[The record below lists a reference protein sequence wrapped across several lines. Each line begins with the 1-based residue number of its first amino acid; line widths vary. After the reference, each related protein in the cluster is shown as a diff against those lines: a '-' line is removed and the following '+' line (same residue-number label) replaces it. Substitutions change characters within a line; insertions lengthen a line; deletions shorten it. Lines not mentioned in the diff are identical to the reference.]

1 MAEITASLVKALRE
15 KSGVG
20 MMDCKKALQE
30 TAGDMEAA
38 IDWLRAKGLSKA
50 AKKADRI
57 AAEGVVAVS
66 VRIDGAGMTAAAI
79 ELNAETDF
87 VARNEGFQ
95 TAARKIAQAA
105 LDVDGDVAA
114 LRAAPF
120 EGATVADS
128 VTHLIATIG
137 ENMLLRRTAR
147 FSVAQGAIG
156 AYVHGAVP
164 GAADLGRIGVLVAVE
179 GAGDQGVL
187 RELGRNIALHAAA
200 TSPLSLSVD
209 DLDPAAVERERAIFT
224 EQSIASGKPPSV
236 AEKMVEGRIRKFYE
250 EAVLLKQA
258 YVRDPAITI
267 EGLVAQ
273 TAKQLGSPVKV
284 VGFARLAL
292 GEGVEKEAGDFAAEV
307 ASMAGTNQG
316 PAPADGTD
324 PKVESASRLLDLEQ
338 D

>member
-1 MAEITASLVKALRE
+1 MAEVTATLVKALRE

-30 TAGDMEAA
+30 TGGDMEAA

-50 AKKADRI
+50 AKKADRV
-57 AAEGVVAVS
+57 AAEGIVAVAS
-66 VRIDGAGMTAAAI
+66 RVDGPGMTAAVI

-95 TAARKIAQAA
+95 AAARNIAGAA
-105 LDVDGDVAA
+105 LDVEGDVEA
-114 LRAAPF
+114 LRTSPF
-120 EGATVADS
+120 EGATVADA
-128 VTHLIATIG
+128 VTHLVATIG
-137 ENMLLRRTAR
+137 ENMVLRRSAR
-147 FSVAQGAIG
+147 FSVSPGAIG
-156 AYVHGAVP
+156 AYVHGAVA
-164 GAADLGRIGVLVAVE
+164 GAPDLGRIGVLVAVE
-179 GAGDQGVL
+179 GEGGQETL
-187 RELGRNIALHAAA
+187 RELARNIALHAAA
-200 TSPLSLSVD
+200 TAPLSLSVD

-284 VGFARLAL
+284 VGFARIAL
-292 GEGVEKEAGDFAAEV
+292 GEGVEKETSDFAADV
-307 ASMAGTNQG
+307 AAMTG
-316 PAPADGTD
+316 
-324 PKVESASRLLDLEQ
+324 AS
-338 D
+338 